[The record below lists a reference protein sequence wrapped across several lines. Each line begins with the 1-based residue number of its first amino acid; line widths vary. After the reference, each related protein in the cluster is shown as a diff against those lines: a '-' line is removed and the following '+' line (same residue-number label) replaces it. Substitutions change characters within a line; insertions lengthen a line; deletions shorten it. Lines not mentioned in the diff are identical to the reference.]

1 MVENASRY
9 RDDEPVADPAV
20 TVDAFAEQ
28 TNASAVRIEPGDDAR
43 ISSPHLGRLSLVEVN
58 FPAYTDGRGY
68 SAARISREHGYAGE
82 SRAVGDVS
90 SDQLSH
96 MRRCGF
102 DSFAPNQA
110 IDRAA
115 ADKASATWPEV
126 YQKTDARAQGRRVDG
141 IDTAPRFT
149 ETDASRSNNSFRGS
163 DTQDM
168 SRGVRRERS
177 AGDLAVVS
185 SVGAESAVSSHSIA

>member
-1 MVENASRY
+1 MVENALRY

-43 ISSPHLGRLSLVEVN
+43 ILLPHLGRLSLVEVN

-68 SAARISREHGYAGE
+68 SAARILREHGYDGE
-82 SRAVGDVS
+82 LRAVGDVLL
-90 SDQLSH
+90 DQLSH

-115 ADKASATWPEV
+115 ADKALATWPEV
-126 YQKTDARAQGRRVDG
+126 YQKTVDG
-141 IDTAPRFT
+141 RAVIWAKRH
-149 ETDASRSNNSFRGS
+149 G
-163 DTQDM
+163 
-168 SRGVRRERS
+168 
-177 AGDLAVVS
+177 LA
-185 SVGAESAVSSHSIA
+185 